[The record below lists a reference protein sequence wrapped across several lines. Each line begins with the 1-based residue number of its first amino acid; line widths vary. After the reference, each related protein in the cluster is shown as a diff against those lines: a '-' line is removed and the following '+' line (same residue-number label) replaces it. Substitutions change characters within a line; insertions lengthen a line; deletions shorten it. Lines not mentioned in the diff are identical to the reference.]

1 MDKLAEEFNRWFVAQ
16 VRAGRGRQFGSVAGQ
31 AGEEPPAQAAPAIP
45 PGNAGA
51 GLAGALPPAGPPDM
65 NQLIV
70 KAARG
75 TR

>member
-1 MDKLAEEFNRWFVAQ
+1 MDTLAKEFNAWFVAQ
-16 VRAGRGRQFGSVAGQ
+16 VRAGRGRQFGSVAQQ
-31 AGEEPPAQAAPAIP
+31 AGEAPPEQAAPKVP

-70 KAARG
+70 RAARG
-75 TR
+75 K